1 MIRKISQNTRKA
13 NSNPWI
19 NFFFLKKRHFKCPDE
34 KLKGPTKEIIVK
46 KREKNR
52 NNKLC

>member
-1 MIRKISQNTRKA
+1 MICKISKNTRKL
-13 NSNPWI
+13 I
-19 NFFFLKKRHFKCPDE
+19 QNFILIKKKMRHFKCPDE